1 MRLFPTAI
9 LRSGLACAALLALGC
24 QIEMPADS
32 SPTASSLPTVGTLT
46 FDELDLAGCG
56 LTLLAPGTDS
66 RIEGFYLF
74 SGLDQGS
81 NPSGSMR
88 MKLDDNVVNFVRTA
102 TSGEALMGG
111 QFTSQT
117 FVSQDGQTTVIVDIT
132 EVIVPNDQEVMA
144 IEDATIRIEQEGE
157 HLILKATGDTGC

>member
-1 MRLFPTAI
+1 MRLSPTFT
-9 LRSGLACAALLALGC
+9 LRSGLVCAALLTLGC
-24 QIEMPADS
+24 QTEIPADAT
-32 SPTASSLPTVGTLT
+32 PPGTDLPAVGTLT

-74 SGLDQGS
+74 SGLPNDTD
-81 NPSGSMR
+81 PSGSMR
-88 MKLDDNVVNFVRTA
+88 MKLNNDVVNFVRTA

-117 FVSQDGQTTVIVDIT
+117 FVSQDGQTTVVVDIT
-132 EVIVPNDQEVMA
+132 RLAPEADQEVVP
-144 IEDATIRIEQEGE
+144 IEEATIRIEQGGE
-157 HLILKATGDTGC
+157 SLTLTATGDTGC